1 MNMFSSSNSY
11 RNKKNK
17 KKKKKVEVQAQAKTH
32 VNPLKDVKMFG
43 AFKMGYGP
51 KKTECQDSHCIMEK
65 FADECYF
72 FAVYDGHG
80 SSGKEAS

>member
-1 MNMFSSSNSY
+1 MNLFSSNNSY
-11 RNKKNK
+11 RNKKKNK
-17 KKKKKVEVQAQAKTH
+17 KKKKIEIQSLAKTQL
-32 VNPLKDVKMFG
+32 NPLRNVKMVG

-65 FADECYF
+65 FVDECYF